1 MYAGAVDAARGLYA
15 ALPSCRAVRAAHWR
29 RAASAELCM
38 WQAGSNSR
46 KKPDCRAGKHAVWL
60 TGPLVDLKDAR
71 AMMSRIMMIM
81 GDVSVDG

>member
-15 ALPSCRAVRAAHWR
+15 ALPSCRAVRAAPG
-29 RAASAELCM
+29 AAPAELCM

-81 GDVSVDG
+81 GDVSLDG